1 MSTARLEGVTAL
13 TKANVY
19 YDGRVVSHALILPD
33 GSKKTLGLMY
43 PGEYHFRTD
52 APEHV
57 ELVAGACRIR
67 IDGSSS
73 WQHFDAGASFRVPGS
88 SSFDIAI
95 EQGITEYVCTFE

>member
-1 MSTARLEGVTAL
+1 MSTARVEGVTAV

-33 GSKKTLGLMY
+33 GSRKTLGLMY

-67 IDGSSS
+67 IDGSSE
-73 WQHFDAGASFRVPGS
+73 WQRFDVGASFRVPGRS
-88 SSFDIAI
+88 GFDIAI